1 MKQILTYF
9 FLLCISLAQAQF
21 GNRIIIEEDI
31 LTPRYI
37 SSGDLN
43 SDGFTDI
50 IVSYSHKFV
59 WFENLAGTGDFSSE
73 NVINTGHGQS
83 FSNAVADLDGD
94 GDLDLLFTSFDD
106 SLVYWYENLDGLA
119 SFSSPRLID
128 NTLYAADDVSAF
140 DLDGDGDLDV
150 LVTSDYDDTVSWFE
164 NLDGEGDFGE
174 VNVINQGQNNGRF
187 SRAGDLDGD
196 GDLDIVTTNFG
207 NTTLNWFENLDGLGN
222 FSIPKVIHGADQS
235 THSFDLVDLDNDG
248 DLDIAAVT
256 NGRDRVQWF
265 ENIDGLGNFSDIIV
279 ITEDAPGSRNM
290 RTADFDLD
298 GDLDLLYSTSLESAF
313 SWHSNLDGLGTF
325 GPRIIIDEGGMFH
338 RQAIPVDLDNDGDKD
353 VVGIIQN
360 NNILVYYENLTIL
373 GVPELD
379 TSQII
384 ITPNPVAATLHIY
397 SPKFVIDAIQIRD
410 IQGKLWLVKNE
421 PPKDINVSNL
431 SSGVFF
437 VTLSV
442 GSQQIIKQIIKK

>member
-59 WFENLAGTGDFSSE
+59 WFENLAGSGDFSSE

-174 VNVINQGQNNGRF
+174 VNVIIQGTNTGRF
-187 SRAGDLDGD
+187 SRA
-196 GDLDIVTTNFG
+196 
-207 NTTLNWFENLDGLGN
+207 
-222 FSIPKVIHGADQS
+222 A
-235 THSFDLVDLDNDG
+235 DLDNDG
-248 DLDIAAVT
+248 DLDVVT
-256 NGRDRVQWF
+256 VSTGNPNVLWF
-265 ENIDGLGNFSDIIV
+265 
-279 ITEDAPGSRNM
+279 R
-290 RTADFDLD
+290 
-298 GDLDLLYSTSLESAF
+298 
-313 SWHSNLDGLGTF
+313 NLDGQGEF
-325 GPRIIIDEGGMFH
+325 GPPISISTMETNVHSVALGDIDNDGDIDVVSAKNASGKIEVFVNDGIGNFNLESTVIYGVDGIRNVKIADLDNDNDLDILYAANEANLFAWHENLDGEGNFGPQTVIDEGGMFH

-360 NNILVYYENLTIL
+360 NNILVYYENLMIL

-379 TSQII
+379 ISQLK
-384 ITPNPVAATLHIY
+384 ITPNPTNKNVDIS
-397 SPKFVIDAIQIRD
+397 SPYPIEQLQVYDM
-410 IQGKLWLVKNE
+410 QGKLLIDKKEHVTTL
-421 PPKDINVSNL
+421 NL
-431 SSGVFF
+431 SGIASGVLF
-437 VTLSV
+437 VE
-442 GSQQIIKQIIKK
+442 IKIEGRTFIKKVIKK